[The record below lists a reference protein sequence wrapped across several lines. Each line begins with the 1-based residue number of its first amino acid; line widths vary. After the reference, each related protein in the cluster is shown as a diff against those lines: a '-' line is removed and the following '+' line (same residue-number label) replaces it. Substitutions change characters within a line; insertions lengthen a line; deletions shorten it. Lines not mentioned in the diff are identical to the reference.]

1 MAHVAKKF
9 TINRCPKCFSSNFK
23 VKLTVTS
30 TQGYNVNN
38 GLVEEIL
45 YSRMQISVNYKFVCK
60 ECGHEWEGDTFF
72 TDFIKPE

>member
-1 MAHVAKKF
+1 MAHVAKRF
-9 TINRCPKCFSSNFK
+9 TINRCPKCFSNNFK
-23 VKLTVTS
+23 VKFTVTS

-45 YSRMQISVNYKFVCK
+45 FSRMQISVNYKFVCK
-60 ECGHEWEGDTFF
+60 DCGHEWESDTFF

>member
-1 MAHVAKKF
+1 MAHVAKRF
-9 TINRCPKCFSSNFK
+9 TINRCPKCFSNNFK
-23 VKLTVTS
+23 VKFTVTT

-45 YSRMQISVNYKFVCK
+45 FSRMQISVNYKFVCK
-60 ECGHEWEGDTFF
+60 DCGHEWESETFF